1 MNTSQVD
8 IVDQESVLKGR
19 LKLMLGRRISP
30 VVLQNCIDLIEREQV
45 GIKKYGVTLT
55 EARLPRNVLLQHAR
69 EEALDLA
76 NYLMAEQQR
85 APSAVPLEDH
95 IFALLRAYE
104 RMSEDPLYGNE
115 RCTVYELVSSD
126 LRKALAS

>member
-19 LKLMLGRRISP
+19 LKLILGRRISP

-45 GIKKYGVTLT
+45 GIMKYGVTLT
-55 EARLPRNVLLQHAR
+55 DANLSRNELLQHAR

-76 NYLMAEQQR
+76 NYLMAELQR
-85 APSAVPLEDH
+85 TPSAVLLEDY
-95 IFALLRAYE
+95 ISALSKTYE
-104 RMSEDPLYGNE
+104 RMSKDPLYGKE
-115 RCTVYELVSSD
+115 RRSVYEMVSSD
-126 LRKALAS
+126 LRRALGS